1 MWSIIRKGRYGHLKP
16 TKENSLPLKPVQ
28 KTGFFYESK
37 PMSKKNNDWK
47 KRDGV
52 VYSTLDNFEYTT
64 GEDETIETLPPSQ
77 QKLKVLLD
85 KKARAGKQVTLV
97 EGFIGTEDDL
107 KELGKMLKN
116 KCGVGGSA
124 KDGEILIQGD
134 HREKVLQVLLQ
145 AGYGAKKAG
154 G

>member
-1 MWSIIRKGRYGHLKP
+1 
-16 TKENSLPLKPVQ
+16 
-28 KTGFFYESK
+28 
-37 PMSKKNNDWK
+37 MSKKNNDWK